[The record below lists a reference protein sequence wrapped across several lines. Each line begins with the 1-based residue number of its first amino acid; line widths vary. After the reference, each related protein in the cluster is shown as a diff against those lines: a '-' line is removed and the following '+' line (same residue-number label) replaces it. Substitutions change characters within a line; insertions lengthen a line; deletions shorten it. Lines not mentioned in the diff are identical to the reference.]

1 MYKHYPYDDVENGL
15 VASASECTG
24 LVPMTP
30 ESFDSLDSYTDM
42 YDVPLP
48 KNCTNRRRIMNNQ
61 NSNKSQ
67 NTDKYSNQNS
77 NQNSNQSSNQNS
89 NRKDSNQS
97 SNKKDSNSNS
107 NQNSNRKDY

>member
-1 MYKHYPYDDVENGL
+1 MFKHYPYEDVENGL

-24 LVPMTP
+24 LIPMTP

-42 YDVPLP
+42 YDIPLP
-48 KNCTNRRRIMNNQ
+48 KNCTNRRKFMNNQ

-67 NTDKYSNQNS
+67 NTDKYSNK
-77 NQNSNQSSNQNS
+77 
-89 NRKDSNQS
+89 KDSNQN

-107 NQNSNRKDY
+107 NRKDY

>member
-30 ESFDSLDSYTDM
+30 ETFDSMDSYTDM
-42 YDVPLP
+42 YDIPLP
-48 KNCTNRRRIMNNQ
+48 KNCTNRRKSMNNQ

-77 NQNSNQSSNQNS
+77 NQSSNK
-89 NRKDSNQS
+89 KDSNQS

-107 NQNSNRKDY
+107 NKKDY

>member
-1 MYKHYPYDDVENGL
+1 MYKHYPYEDVENGL

-48 KNCTNRRRIMNNQ
+48 KTSINRRKFMNNQ

-67 NTDKYSNQNS
+67 NTDKYSNNS
-77 NQNSNQSSNQNS
+77 
-89 NRKDSNQS
+89 SNQS
-97 SNKKDSNSNS
+97 SNKKDSNQNS
-107 NQNSNRKDY
+107 NKKDSNQSSNRKDY